1 MAKKQKTLYRLTLT
15 EDATHKKINIW
26 RFSRLGAIVMAVTAV
41 VVLFGI
47 YFAIVSLTPLKTTIP
62 GYPDA
67 HFKRNAIANSIKI
80 DSLEN
85 EMLRW
90 TLYAQNLSRVLSG
103 EEGLEG
109 QDSIISNTPRFLEEL
124 SVKEMARRDSILR
137 STVASEEKFG
147 LKKDGDRVL
156 PIEGMHFFTPLKG
169 TISNGFDMV
178 IHPGVDIT
186 APAKS
191 VVSAVL
197 DGTVVSAGWTDDA
210 GYSIIIQH
218 AGNII
223 SCYKRNEQ
231 NLRKAGDKVKAGT
244 PIAMVGSTGNISLT
258 GGDHLHFELWY
269 NGEPV
274 DPAKYCSF

>member
-1 MAKKQKTLYRLTLT
+1 MANKQSKLYRLTLS
-15 EDATHKKINIW
+15 EDATHKRVRVF
-26 RFSRLGAIVMAVTAV
+26 RFSKLQAILWTAIGLL
-41 VVLFGI
+41 VLFGAF
-47 YFAIVSLTPLKTTIP
+47 FAILALTPLKNIVP

-67 HFKRNAIANSIKI
+67 HFKRDAIANAIKI